1 MYVVAVFSLATA
13 NVRLTSAAGLKF
25 ALPVCDAVI
34 VHEPAPVTCTV
45 DPATVQLPAAAN
57 VTGSPDDAV
66 ALTVKS
72 ASPKV
77 LSGRAA
83 NVIVWFASEIENE
96 RTTSGAGL

>member
-1 MYVVAVFSLATA
+1 M
-13 NVRLTSAAGLKF
+13 
-25 ALPVCDAVI
+25 
-34 VHEPAPVTCTV
+34 
-45 DPATVQLPAAAN
+45 
-57 VTGSPDDAV
+57 

-83 NVIVWFASEIENE
+83 NVIVWFAAEIEND